1 MPAQPKETLEKI
13 LASLGFQT
21 TVEEHK
27 LEEGVLLDVK
37 TDDAGRLIGRQ
48 GQTLSDLQY
57 ITNRLLF
64 QQDATAPKIMV
75 DVGGYRAQ
83 AREALV
89 KKAKDAAEKV
99 RRWGDTVELEPMT
112 AFDRRVV
119 HQALKDDPDV
129 KPTVLRVTART
140 KKPSCSGQDTDNS
153 LVAVTPRRRKV
164 NAPPSAHFIGRPRLE
179 FFQRAA
185 RAPPLPPAT
194 GRRSHRPADFGFR
207 VSISPLFKKR
217 ARTHCPRPRSF
228 WDSCNSSLRLLL
240 VNDVQLINRRNSAA
254 GLGCGAE
261 VVVFVIELE
270 AIVDGVGSQRHRH
283 EAFPTILHQRHGMQ
297 RLRFAVGDD
306 VRLNGFPTQR
316 LLLGIKSDFNR
327 VKVVCIA
334 RLLQRRQA
342 REHPGATGQQQHR

>member
-13 LASLGFQT
+13 LASLGFES

-27 LEEGVLLDVK
+27 MEEGVLLDVK

-64 QQDATAPKIMV
+64 QQDASTPKVMV

-129 KPTVLRVTART
+129 ETHSVEVDGTD
-140 KKPSCSGQDTDNS
+140 KKAI
-153 LVAVTPRRRKV
+153 LL
-164 NAPPSAHFIGRPRLE
+164 RPR
-179 FFQRAA
+179 
-185 RAPPLPPAT
+185 
-194 GRRSHRPADFGFR
+194 H
-207 VSISPLFKKR
+207 
-217 ARTHCPRPRSF
+217 
-228 WDSCNSSLRLLL
+228 
-240 VNDVQLINRRNSAA
+240 
-254 GLGCGAE
+254 
-261 VVVFVIELE
+261 
-270 AIVDGVGSQRHRH
+270 
-283 EAFPTILHQRHGMQ
+283 
-297 RLRFAVGDD
+297 
-306 VRLNGFPTQR
+306 
-316 LLLGIKSDFNR
+316 
-327 VKVVCIA
+327 
-334 RLLQRRQA
+334 
-342 REHPGATGQQQHR
+342 